1 MSGLWLIARVA
12 YCLVF
17 LFAVGCKSNTTRYTV
32 YRENPLSVV
41 IQLHVSAHVR
51 HFQGASSELQREVY
65 EDRTQHMSAGI
76 A

>member
-1 MSGLWLIARVA
+1 LWLIARVA

-17 LFAVGCKSNTTRYTV
+17 LFAVGCKSNTRYTV
-32 YRENPLSVV
+32 YRENPV
-41 IQLHVSAHVR
+41 IVCSYSTHVSALVR
-51 HFQGASSELQREVY
+51 HFQGASSELQREMY